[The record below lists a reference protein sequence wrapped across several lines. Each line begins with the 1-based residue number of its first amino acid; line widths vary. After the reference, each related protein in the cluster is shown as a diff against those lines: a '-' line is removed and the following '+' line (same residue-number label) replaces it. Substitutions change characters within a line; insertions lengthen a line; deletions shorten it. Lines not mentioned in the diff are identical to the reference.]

1 MNRPALALAALLTT
15 TGTIH
20 LVRPHTFDAALP
32 AWLPGSKRAW
42 AIGSGLAELAC
53 AVALAIPRTQR
64 LGGYATAALFVG
76 VFPGNVHMARTARTP
91 RAKIITWLRL
101 PLQIPLVWWAWRVAR
116 ERG

>member
-1 MNRPALALAALLTT
+1 MNRPAVALAALLTT
-15 TGTIH
+15 TGATH

-32 AWLPGSKRAW
+32 GWLPGSKREW

-53 AVALAIPRTQR
+53 AAMLAVPRTRR
-64 LGGYATAALFVG
+64 LGGYATAMLFVG
-76 VFPGNVHMARTARTP
+76 VFPGNVHMVRTAGTP

-116 ERG
+116 R